1 MQNPRNK
8 NPLAFKRQTRI
19 QILSGARAMV
29 DINAPL
35 DSSQIEIIA
44 QYLVENN
51 AAPSMTRAKAQV
63 KFWTR
68 KCAKN

>member
-8 NPLAFKRQTRI
+8 NPLAFKEQTRS

-35 DSSQIEIIA
+35 CSSQVEIIA
-44 QYLVENN
+44 EYMVVNN
-51 AAPSMTRAKAQV
+51 AAMSMPQAKAQV
-63 KFWTR
+63 KFWAR